1 MKTTIINSTKG
12 NEKLNVPA
20 VNPKTEQPKTNGLPL
35 SKEIDK
41 KETESKEAGT
51 PAKANPQIEKPKK
64 EDENPQTEP
73 QKPTD
78 EKEGTKNESIQKD
91 AKAESKEKP
100 VMNLESTLKLVEEL
114 HRRKMQRDRLMGTI
128 DTLETFEIAQQEDAE
143 ETDSNHFQGC
153 MLTIE
158 DDERRKFTTK
168 NSVIIQAVAQFVN
181 RMCVDRLAEIEAGI
195 IIPA

>member
-1 MKTTIINSTKG
+1 MKTTVINSTKG
-12 NEKLNVPA
+12 NEKVNVLA
-20 VNPKTEQPKTNGLPL
+20 VNPKIEPPKTNGLPL
-35 SKEIDK
+35 SKEFDK

-51 PAKANPQIEKPKK
+51 PAKSSPQLEAPKK
-64 EDENPQTEP
+64 EGENPSTESRIP
-73 QKPTD
+73 KT
-78 EKEGTKNESIQKD
+78 ETEGTKNESLQKD
-91 AKAESKEKP
+91 PKTELKEKP

-153 MLTIE
+153 TLTIE

-168 NSVIIQAVAQFVN
+168 NPVIIQAVAQFVN